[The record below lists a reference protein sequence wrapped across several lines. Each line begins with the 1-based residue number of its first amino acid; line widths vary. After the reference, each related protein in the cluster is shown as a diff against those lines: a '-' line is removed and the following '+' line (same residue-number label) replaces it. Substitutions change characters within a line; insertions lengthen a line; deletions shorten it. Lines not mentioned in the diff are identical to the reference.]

1 MDVLTKYRIKRRIQF
16 DDNVRIHD
24 LDSEAAAGP
33 TQIIA
38 VKKIGF
44 SVLAEREGQRL
55 AALCVGMSNGN
66 GSAPPGERRYRPK
79 RSFREFQQRAGRGP

>member
-1 MDVLTKYRIKRRIQF
+1 MTKYRIKRRIHIE
-16 DDNVRIHD
+16 DSVHIRD

-44 SVLAEREGQRL
+44 PVLAEREGQWL
-55 AALCVGMSNGN
+55 VVPSVGMSNGTAS
-66 GSAPPGERRYRPK
+66 GARP
-79 RSFREFQQRAGRGP
+79 